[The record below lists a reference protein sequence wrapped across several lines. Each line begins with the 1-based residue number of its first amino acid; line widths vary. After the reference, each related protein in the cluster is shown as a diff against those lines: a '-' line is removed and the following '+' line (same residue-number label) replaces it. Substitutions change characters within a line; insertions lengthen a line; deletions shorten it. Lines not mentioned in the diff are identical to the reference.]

1 MSKVNNLKKKFTCSS
16 TLVWNGKEYL
26 IKIFLM
32 PVNKKYAC
40 SYVDKGGDGRAIG
53 ELIWS
58 FAT

>member
-1 MSKVNNLKKKFTCSS
+1 
-16 TLVWNGKEYL
+16 
-26 IKIFLM
+26 M

-40 SYVDKGGDGRAIG
+40 SYVDEGGDGRAIG